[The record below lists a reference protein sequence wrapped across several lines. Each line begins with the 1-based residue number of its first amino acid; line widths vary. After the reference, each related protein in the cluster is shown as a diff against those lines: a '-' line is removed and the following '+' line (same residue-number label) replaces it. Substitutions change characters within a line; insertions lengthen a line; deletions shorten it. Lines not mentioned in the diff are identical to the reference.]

1 MAAGAEDRS
10 GAADESG
17 ISAEDRREILL
28 HIDEVSR
35 SSRIVAG
42 PDTWKVR
49 PRKRGGALP
58 LVVNAAGA
66 ALLALGLILIGRLVA
81 PEREGAGSSTAAL
94 ASAEGRLLQEIK
106 REAEGRIQEKDREIA
121 SIQERMAALDRERV
135 GLLASVEERVRAKEA
150 ELRAAL
156 DQELERERQR
166 LIAEGLSEA
175 AIRER
180 LAEFERRKTEE
191 FKAALA
197 AFADKAESDRKALEA
212 SLDEERDRYR
222 DSLTALTAER
232 QRIQDDSRRREQ
244 ELRAQLDE
252 KSRDLEAERAR
263 IAASLEGSRA
273 ELARL
278 NEEAARA
285 KAVEDRLVGLFASA
299 RQALRDGRIDE
310 AAATL
315 STLRSYLAEPQFAAA
330 PSLQSRRAIDLFAAD
345 LIERAIAEER
355 AGAAARAAQ
364 AAARE
369 AVAADTR
376 SAEEARAAELAER
389 VRSAVDAA
397 LAAQAAESGGAASAE
412 TERRAAAASEAAA
425 AIGAAA
431 GSRELEAAFSRLL
444 EGLPLGPGEASR
456 IYARVKAAGYG
467 EAEAAWRAS
476 SAAALREAEKK
487 AADRA
492 AAVQAELSA
501 ARDEL
506 AALGRRLEAAER
518 DAASARD
525 QRDAA
530 LAAAAA
536 PAAAA
541 VPAAAGPSPAE
552 YQALETRVAGLETA
566 LAAATARYEA
576 IAAAYSAYAS
586 GEDAILSGGGDL
598 ALVEARAALDRF
610 LDRPEVSA
618 AMPGLRE
625 RLSRYLASYQAAGQ
639 REVLFNAADIVD
651 GAARIRDA
659 ATRARYF
666 GDLERRYAEDA
677 QMLEF
682 IATVRDSFR

>member
-1 MAAGAEDRS
+1 MAAGAEDRT
-10 GAADESG
+10 GPADESG

-49 PRKRGGALP
+49 PRKRGGVLP
-58 LVVNAAGA
+58 LVVNVAGA
-66 ALLALGLILIGRLVA
+66 ALLAAGLILIGRVVA
-81 PEREGAGSSTAAL
+81 PEREAALSSSAAL

-106 REAEGRIQEKDREIA
+106 REAESRIQEKDREIA
-121 SIQERMAALDRERV
+121 SIQERMAALDLERA

-150 ELRAAL
+150 ELRDRL

-166 LIAEGLSEA
+166 LIAEGLSESV
-175 AIRER
+175 IKER

-197 AFADKAESDRKALEA
+197 EYASKAESDRRTLEA

-222 DSLTALTAER
+222 DSLTELTAER

-252 KSRDLEAERAR
+252 KSRALEAERES

-285 KAVEDRLVGLFASA
+285 KAIEDRLVGLFASA

-315 STLRSYLAEPQFAAA
+315 STLRAYLSEPQVAAA
-330 PSLQSRRAIDLFAAD
+330 QSLQSRRAIDLFAAD
-345 LIERAIAEER
+345 LIERAIAGER
-355 AGAAARAAQ
+355 SKAAAMVAET
-364 AAARE
+364 AARE

-389 VRSAVDAA
+389 VRSAVGEA
-397 LAAQAAESGGAASAE
+397 LAAQAAEYEGASKDAE
-412 TERRAAAASEAAA
+412 IRAAAAAEASAEAAA
-425 AIGAAA
+425 AISTAA
-431 GSRELEAAFSRLL
+431 GGRELEAAFSRLL
-444 EGLPLGPGEASR
+444 EGLPLGPGDASR

-467 EAEAAWRAS
+467 EAEAVWRAS

-492 AAVQAELSA
+492 AAIQSELA
-501 ARDEL
+501 ATQDEL
-506 AALGRRLEAAER
+506 AALGRRLDEAER
-518 DAASARD
+518 VAASAKEER
-525 QRDAA
+525 
-530 LAAAAA
+530 AAAEA
-536 PAAAA
+536 PE
-541 VPAAAGPSPAE
+541 AAGPSEAE
-552 YQALETRVAGLETA
+552 YEALEERASGLETR
-566 LAAATARYEA
+566 LAAAVARYDA
-576 IAAAYSAYAS
+576 IAAAYAAYAT

-651 GAARIRDA
+651 GVARIRDP

-666 GDLERRYAEDA
+666 GDLERRYADDP

-682 IATVRDSFR
+682 IGTVRESFQ